1 MRHGFG
7 NSAWAGIAA
16 LLVVT
21 TPVATR
27 AAEPPVEA
35 TPVAPEEAKPAP
47 RGERLELPPL
57 GFDLLGAPAL
67 PPVPVDEGKMRWR
80 RRLLQWHQGVG
91 LGLFG
96 LTLATTV
103 VGQLNYSDRF
113 AGGPSTGKYMGTHQ
127 VLSYTT
133 LIAFGGDG
141 ALALLAP
148 RPFERQGGFDRV
160 DLHKISMA
168 AATAGMVA
176 QGVIGVMTRQREGY
190 LNQER
195 YARVHLVIGY
205 ATLAA
210 VATGVGALIF

>member
-1 MRHGFG
+1 MRRGCG
-7 NSAWAGIAA
+7 SWTWTGLAA

-21 TPVATR
+21 APFATR

-47 RGERLELPPL
+47 AGERLELPPL

-67 PPVPVDEGKMRWR
+67 PPAPVDDEKMRWR
-80 RRLLQWHQGVG
+80 RRFLQWHQGVG
-91 LGLFG
+91 LGVFG

-113 AGGPSTGKYMGTHQ
+113 AGGPSTGKYMGAHK
-127 VLSYTT
+127 VLSYGT
-133 LIAFGGDG
+133 LIAFTGDG
-141 ALALLAP
+141 ALALFAP
-148 RPFERQGGFDRV
+148 RPFERKGGFDRV

-168 AATAGMVA
+168 VATAGMVA

-210 VATGVGALIF
+210 VATGVGALVF